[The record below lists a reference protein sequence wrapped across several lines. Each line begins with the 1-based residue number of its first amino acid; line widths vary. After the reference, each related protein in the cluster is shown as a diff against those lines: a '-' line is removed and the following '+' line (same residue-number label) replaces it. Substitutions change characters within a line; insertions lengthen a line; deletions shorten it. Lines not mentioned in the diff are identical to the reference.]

1 MAGELDAGFR
11 PDPPPGILP
20 VQRQGAAHRPAGPG
34 PSWAPGWAPGGLARG
49 SPPSRTPAGEATS
62 DGRRRRRRSTR
73 GSTSGRS
80 SAIKPGPARRPHSKC
95 QRTAVPAAD
104 EGDIPRAIR
113 PAQKPANTSPDPAVA
128 SQPAEP
134 SAEDSIRSG
143 SPSTGAIQETGPF
156 SNTVHPA
163 RRAAVRA
170 ASPRRGSGV
179 LSPDAV
185 PRSTGSRSGNNRRN
199 SPSCGV
205 SRHLLWS
212 SLDSPRAGSPAK
224 AVSASAS
231 RIVAPPH
238 SSATGSN
245 SSARSTPSPGPRHR
259 AFTRGSER
267 NPARSDGEST
277 TETITASN
285 RAAFSG
291 SAAPGHPTVTNPAPT
306 LRAPRAANRPA
317 PPCPTPPATTTIAC
331 PYRYLCP
338 QNPLSTPQS
347 YPNPQH
353 PYHI

>member
-11 PDPPPGILP
+11 PDPLSGILP
-20 VQRQGAAHRPAGPG
+20 SQRQAAAPCPAGPG
-34 PSWAPGWAPGGLARG
+34 PSWEPGWAPGGLAWG
-49 SPPSRTPAGEATS
+49 SPPSRPPTGEAAS

-134 SAEDSIRSG
+134 SAGASIRSG
-143 SPSTGAIQETGPF
+143 APSAGALQETGPF

-185 PRSTGSRSGNNRRN
+185 PVRRGAD
-199 SPSCGV
+199 PETT
-205 SRHLLWS
+205 
-212 SLDSPRAGSPAK
+212 
-224 AVSASAS
+224 
-231 RIVAPPH
+231 VAPPFV
-238 SSATGSN
+238 
-245 SSARSTPSPGPRHR
+245 RS
-259 AFTRGSER
+259 EQ
-267 NPARSDGEST
+267 
-277 TETITASN
+277 
-285 RAAFSG
+285 
-291 SAAPGHPTVTNPAPT
+291 APFVE
-306 LRAPRAANRPA
+306 
-317 PPCPTPPATTTIAC
+317 
-331 PYRYLCP
+331 
-338 QNPLSTPQS
+338 Q
-347 YPNPQH
+347 
-353 PYHI
+353 